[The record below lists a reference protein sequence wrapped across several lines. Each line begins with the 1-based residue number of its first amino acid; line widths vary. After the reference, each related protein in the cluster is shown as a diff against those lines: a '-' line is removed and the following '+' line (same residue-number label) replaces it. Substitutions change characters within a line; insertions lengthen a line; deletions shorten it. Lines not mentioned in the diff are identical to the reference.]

1 MSADFPDDSKQCV
14 GPANIHTLSTEG
26 IRISWGMGGSV
37 RLKKIKELYEAYLKF
52 PEGWGGVL
60 KKSFPWGRYGYFKEV
75 HNMYMYN
82 LQVHAIGWFIFAT
95 NAQQKQEKEHF

>member
-1 MSADFPDDSKQCV
+1 M
-14 GPANIHTLSTEG
+14 E
-26 IRISWGMGGSV
+26 GSV

-60 KKSFPWGRYGYFKEV
+60 KKSFSWGRYGYFKEV